1 MGIDMRKLAVAALI
15 LGLIAAG
22 WVTEGYALGHMSREM
37 VEHLDKVTIDL
48 EAENFE
54 SAAVHMD
61 EFIDSWQKC
70 EGWVTMLV
78 PHEEVDEISRNAAKM
93 KTFAASGGKDDALYT
108 VSDTKELLKE
118 IHRKTHVNLMNI
130 F

>member
-1 MGIDMRKLAVAALI
+1 MRKLAVAALI
-15 LGLIAAG
+15 LGLIITG
-22 WVTEGYALGHMSREM
+22 WISESYALGHMSNEM
-37 VEHLDKVTIDL
+37 TDHLDKVTIDL
-48 EAENFE
+48 ESEDFE

-61 EFIDSWQKC
+61 EFCDSWYKC
-70 EGWVTMLV
+70 ESWVTMLV

-93 KTFAASGGKDDALYT
+93 KTFAASGGRDDALYT
-108 VSDTKELLKE
+108 VADTKELLNE